1 MKTRIFA
8 ALLAFAIMPA
18 VHADDGALQA
28 AVAGEH
34 RAEANK
40 ARDKYRNP
48 VQTLKLFDIQP
59 GHTVVEVWPG
69 GGWYTEILAPYLRDN
84 GKLIAAHY
92 DSSDTQAEYRPR
104 GRERFEQKMKDT
116 PDVYGKVEVTSL
128 MFDEEADTLVKPA
141 AADNS
146 VDRVVTFRS
155 AHGMVRSG
163 IAPAAFEHFYAIL
176 KPGGKLG
183 VVQHMAD
190 ADQDWMSRNIGYVGR
205 DYVVAMATRAGFVL
219 EAEGFFNRNPLDTK
233 RHEHGVWSLPPTL
246 HKVESDA
253 QKAALTAVG
262 ESERMT
268 LVFRKP

>member
-1 MKTRIFA
+1 MRTRLF
-8 ALLAFAIMPA
+8 ALLATA
-18 VHADDGALQA
+18 VAAFPTYADEGRLQA
-28 AVAGEH
+28 AIDGEH
-34 RAEANK
+34 RTEAYV
-40 ARDKYRNP
+40 ARDVYRHP
-48 VQTLKLFDIQP
+48 LQTLKLFDVQP
-59 GHTVVEVWPG
+59 QHTVVEVWPG
-69 GGWYTEILAPYLRDN
+69 GGWYTEILAPYLREN

-92 DSSDTQAEYRPR
+92 DSSDNQAEYRP
-104 GRERFEQKMKDT
+104 GARERFEKKMQDT
-116 PDVYGKVEVTSL
+116 PAVYGKVEVTSL
-128 MFDEEADTLVKPA
+128 MFDEEADKLVKPA